1 MLTLQQLAQVLYYE
15 ELILQ
20 FSLIFAILKRCAD
33 RIPGLRMA
41 TLFTDDKPLN
51 EVLSGLRQI
60 GYDNGLLQENYA
72 FRDYFTSGMQ
82 EQRIEAVAFGQA
94 PTDYDSA
101 CIGVACVNG
110 VREQALL
117 NRYRSLGAP
126 FILEI
131 DNYEI
136 REWIISSKKNHHGL
150 VERYPIDKI
159 REMFVSRA
167 PYWKPEPLLRAK
179 NIGSFHWTTQ
189 LSLFAGLLPEL
200 EERIQE
206 KLEPLL
212 HETLSVTKITYKDVT
227 GHEPPASHLFKL
239 IFWLLT
245 AKVFRDR
252 HVPGFV
258 NIGSDPDELLE
269 AVAKQ
274 HKTPVG
280 RLLNRPAR
288 VAAAATIWTNLDF
301 RHLSVE
307 VLSQMWANMLIDE
320 ETKRELG
327 FQRTSRTIV
336 RYIVEHV
343 MPAVQWGDEQRIIFE
358 PCSGSAVF
366 LTGAMN
372 HLRHKHTLFL
382 MNAKERHQYF
392 VKHLAALETDPFGVE
407 ISRLALTLADFPNPN
422 NWDVAHADVFEP
434 DAMKP
439 YLQRAGVVFCN
450 PPFASFTEA
459 ERERYQIQS
468 ALKPVEVLN
477 RVLDDLHPSG
487 VLGFVLPRIMI
498 DGHGYKAIRR
508 RLAERFENLEITI
521 LPDRAF
527 EADSEIGLLVATE
540 PIPHDLCRVTHRKVN
555 DNKKSWRQFELQHE
569 LSFSYS
575 TNFDVDQAEENL
587 AVPELPEVWEYLL
600 TYRRLK
606 DSANVRRGI
615 QWNKPLVDEKGRE
628 TGFRKDLI
636 KTKPE
641 KDFMLGVAPRTKFH
655 VFETPTLYY
664 LSRRSEDQLN
674 NNYQLPWEQPKV
686 IVNKAARSRS
696 GWRMAAFPDTQGLI
710 CYQTFIGVWPESNEY
725 DVYILSAILNGP
737 LANAF
742 IATREGKSDI
752 TTEIL
757 DLVPLPYFT
766 EYQRAQVKSL
776 TRDYRDRIGSALS
789 DNSELNDLLMKIDAI
804 ILDAYMLPPE
814 LENQL
819 LCYFQGH
826 GEHRRTTHKFSD
838 YLPPNCE
845 VYFSLSDHLSP
856 EFKTATAGELLRRA
870 ELG

>member
-1 MLTLQQLAQVLYYE
+1 M
-15 ELILQ
+15 
-20 FSLIFAILKRCAD
+20 S
-33 RIPGLRMA
+33 

-51 EVLSGLRQI
+51 QVLSGLRQI
-60 GYDNGLLQENYA
+60 GYDNGLLQENYS
-72 FRDYFTSGMQ
+72 FRDYFVSGMQ
-82 EQRIEAVAFGQA
+82 EQRIAAAAFGQT
-94 PTDYDSA
+94 PVSYDSA

-110 VREQALL
+110 AREQPLL

-131 DNYEI
+131 DNHEI
-136 REWIISSKKNHHGL
+136 REWIISSKKNQHGL
-150 VERYPIDKI
+150 IERYPIDKI
-159 REMFVSRA
+159 REMFVNRA

-179 NIGSFHWTTQ
+179 NIGEFHWTTQ

-200 EERIQE
+200 EEHIQG

-212 HETLSVTKITYKDVT
+212 HETLSVTRVKYKEVT
-227 GHEPPASHLFKL
+227 GQEPPSSQLFKL
-239 IFWLLT
+239 IFSLLT

-252 HVPGFV
+252 HVPGFI
-258 NIGSDPDELLE
+258 NIGNDPDELLE
-269 AVAKQ
+269 AVARQ

-280 RLLNRPAR
+280 RILNKPAR
-288 VAAAATIWTNLDF
+288 EAAAATIWTNLDF

-307 VLSQMWANMLIDE
+307 VLSQMWANMLIDDK
-320 ETKRELG
+320 TKRELG
-327 FQRTSRTIV
+327 IQRTSRTLV
-336 RYIVEHV
+336 RYVVEHV
-343 MPAVQWGDEQRIIFE
+343 MPAVQTGDEQRIIFE

-366 LTGAMN
+366 LVGAMN
-372 HLRHKHTLFL
+372 HLRRKRTLFL

-392 VKHLAALETDPFGVE
+392 VRHLAAVEADPFGVE
-407 ISRLALTLADFPNPN
+407 ISRLALTLSDFPNPN
-422 NWDVAHADVFEP
+422 NWDVAHADVFDP
-434 DAMKP
+434 GTMTT
-439 YLQRAGVVFCN
+439 YLRRAGAVFCN
-450 PPFASFTEA
+450 PPFADFSDE
-459 ERERYQIQS
+459 ERDRYQFQS
-468 ALKPVEVLN
+468 THKPVEVLN
-477 RVLDDLHPSG
+477 RVLDGLHPSG
-487 VLGFVLPRIMI
+487 VLGFVLPRNMI
-498 DGHGYKAIRR
+498 DGRGYKAIRR
-508 RLAERFENLEITI
+508 RLAERFENLQITV

-527 EADSEIGLLVATE
+527 EADSEIALLVATE
-540 PIPHDLCRVTHRKVN
+540 PIPHDVCRVIHRKVN
-555 DNKKSWRQFELQHE
+555 DNKKSWRQFELRHE
-569 LSFSYS
+569 LSFNYS
-575 TNFDVDQAEENL
+575 TNFDIDQAEETL
-587 AVPELPEVWEYLL
+587 AVPELPEVWEHLL

-606 DSANVRRGI
+606 DFANVRRGI
-615 QWNKPLVDEKGRE
+615 QWNKRLTDERGRE

-636 KTKPE
+636 RTKSD
-641 KDFMLGVAPRTKFH
+641 KGFMLGVAPRTKFS

-664 LSRRSEDQLN
+664 LSRRPEDQYN

-696 GWRMAAFPDTQGLI
+696 AWRMAAFPDPRGLI

-752 TTEIL
+752 TAEIL

-766 EYQRAQVKSL
+766 EFQKSQL
-776 TRDYRDRIGSALS
+776 QSLISDYLSAIDSDRRDNFALS
-789 DNSELNDLLMKIDAI
+789 HLLMKIDALV
-804 ILDAYMLPPE
+804 LDAYMLPPE

-819 LCYFQGH
+819 LSYFQGQA
-826 GEHRRTTHKFSD
+826 EYRRTTHQFSD

>member
-1 MLTLQQLAQVLYYE
+1 
-15 ELILQ
+15 
-20 FSLIFAILKRCAD
+20 
-33 RIPGLRMA
+33 MA

-60 GYDNGLLQENYA
+60 GYDNGLLQENYG
-72 FRDYFTSGMQ
+72 FRDYFASGMN
-82 EQRIEAVAFGQA
+82 EQRIEAAAFGQTPA
-94 PTDYDSA
+94 SYDSA

-131 DNYEI
+131 DNHEI

-206 KLEPLL
+206 SLEPLL
-212 HETLSVTKITYKDVT
+212 LETLSVTKATYKNVT
-227 GHEPPASHLFKL
+227 GNEPPAAHLFKL

-280 RLLNRPAR
+280 RILNRPAR
-288 VAAAATIWTNLDF
+288 EAAAATIWTNLDF
-301 RHLSVE
+301 RNLSVE

-320 ETKRELG
+320 KTKQELG
-327 FQRTSRTIV
+327 IQRTSRTIV

-343 MPAVQWGDEQRIIFE
+343 MPAVQPSDDQRIIFE

-366 LTGAMN
+366 LVGAMN
-372 HLRHKHTLFL
+372 HLRHKRTLFL

-392 VKHLAALETDPFGVE
+392 VKHLAAIEADPFGVE

-422 NWDVAHADVFEP
+422 NWEVTQGDVFEQ
-434 DAMKP
+434 DTMTP

-450 PPFASFTEA
+450 PPFANFTDE
-459 ERERYQIQS
+459 ERGRYQIQS
-468 ALKPVEVLN
+468 AQKPVEVLN
-477 RVLDDLHPSG
+477 RVLDHLHPSG
-487 VLGFVLPRIMI
+487 VLGFVLPRIVI

-540 PIPHDLCRVTHRKVN
+540 PIPHDVSRVTHRKVN
-555 DNKKSWRQFELQHE
+555 DDKKSWRQFELKHE
-569 LSFSYS
+569 LTFDYV
-575 TNFDVDQAEENL
+575 THFDVDQAEETL
-587 AVPELPEVWEYLL
+587 AIPELPEVWEHLL
-600 TYRRLK
+600 TYPRLG
-606 DSANVRRGI
+606 DRADVRRGI
-615 QWNKPLVDEKGRE
+615 QWNKPLTDENGKE
-628 TGFRKDLI
+628 TGFRKYLV
-636 KTKPE
+636 KTKE
-641 KDFMLGVAPRTKFH
+641 ENGFMPGVAPRTKFR
-655 VFETPTLYY
+655 VFETPTIHY
-664 LSRRSEDQLN
+664 LSRRPQDQLN
-674 NNYQLPWEQPKV
+674 NNYLLPWEQPKV
-686 IVNKAARSRS
+686 ILNKSARSRR
-696 GWRMAAFPDTQGLI
+696 GWRMAAFPDTRGLI
-710 CYQTFIGVWPESNEY
+710 CYQTYIGIWPTSDEY
-725 DVYILSAILNGP
+725 DVFVLSAILNSP

-742 IATREGKSDI
+742 VATREGKSDI

-766 EYQRAQVKSL
+766 ESQKAQLRSLIQNYQNAISS
-776 TRDYRDRIGSALS
+776 DRS
-789 DNSELNDLLMKIDAI
+789 DDPDPNHLLMKIDAI
-804 ILDAYMLPPE
+804 VLDAYMMPPE
-814 LENQL
+814 IENRVL
-819 LCYFQGH
+819 RYFHGQGH
-826 GEHRRTTHKFSD
+826 KRKTAHTFGN
-838 YLPPNCE
+838 YLPLDCE

-870 ELG
+870 EIG

>member
-1 MLTLQQLAQVLYYE
+1 M
-15 ELILQ
+15 
-20 FSLIFAILKRCAD
+20 
-33 RIPGLRMA
+33 P

-60 GYDNGLLQENYA
+60 GYNNGLLQENYA

-82 EQRIEAVAFGQA
+82 EQRIEAVAFGQTPA
-94 PTDYDSA
+94 SYDSA
-101 CIGVACVNG
+101 CIGVACVSG

-126 FILEI
+126 FVLEI
-131 DNYEI
+131 DNHEI
-136 REWIISSKKNHHGL
+136 REWIISSKKNQHGL
-150 VERYPIDKI
+150 IERYPIEKI

-167 PYWKPEPLLRAK
+167 PHWKPEPLLRAK

-200 EERIQE
+200 EEHIQG

-212 HETLSVTKITYKDVT
+212 HETLSVTKAAYKEST
-227 GHEPPASHLFKL
+227 GQEPPASHLFKL

-252 HVPGFV
+252 QVPGFV
-258 NIGSDPDELLE
+258 SFGSNPDSDELLE

-280 RLLNRPAR
+280 RILNKPAR
-288 VAAAATIWTNLDF
+288 QAAAATIWTNLDF

-307 VLSQMWANMLIDE
+307 VLSQMWANMLIDKK
-320 ETKRELG
+320 TKQELG
-327 FQRTSRTIV
+327 IQRTSRTIV
-336 RYIVEHV
+336 RYVVEHV
-343 MPAVQWGDEQRIIFE
+343 MPAVQPSDEQRIIFE

-366 LTGAMN
+366 LVGAMN
-372 HLRHKHTLFL
+372 HLRRKHTLFL
-382 MNAKERHQYF
+382 MNAKERHSYF
-392 VKHLAALETDPFGVE
+392 VKHLAAVEADPFGVE

-422 NWDVAHADVFEP
+422 NWDVAHTDVFEP
-434 DAMKP
+434 GTMTP

-450 PPFASFTEA
+450 PPFANFTDE

-468 ALKPVEVLN
+468 PHKPIEVLN
-477 RVLDDLHPSG
+477 RVLDNLHPSG
-487 VLGFVLPRIMI
+487 VLGFVLPRTMI

-527 EADSEIGLLVATE
+527 ESDSEIALLVATE
-540 PIPHDLCRVTHRKVN
+540 PIPHDVSRVTHRKVN
-555 DNKKSWRQFELQHE
+555 DDKRSWRQFELKHE
-569 LSFSYS
+569 LSFDYV

-587 AVPELPEVWEYLL
+587 TVPELPELWEYLL
-600 TYRRLK
+600 TYRRLG
-606 DSANVRRGI
+606 DFSNVRRGI
-615 QWNKPLVDEKGRE
+615 QWNKPLVDENGKE

-636 KTKPE
+636 KTRDGKG
-641 KDFMLGVAPRTKFH
+641 FMLGVAPRTKFH
-655 VFETPTLYY
+655 MFERPTLYY
-664 LSRRSEDQLN
+664 LSRRPEDQLN
-674 NNYQLPWEQPKV
+674 NNYQLPWERPKV
-686 IVNKAARSRS
+686 ILNKSARSRG
-696 GWRMAAFPDTQGLI
+696 GWRMAAFPDAHGLI
-710 CYQTFIGVWPESNEY
+710 CYQTFIGVWPDSDEY
-725 DVYILSAILNGP
+725 DLYVLSAILNGP

-752 TTEIL
+752 TTETL
-757 DLVPLPYFT
+757 DLIPLPYFT
-766 EYQRAQVKSL
+766 EAQKAQLRSLIQDYQHV
-776 TRDYRDRIGSALS
+776 INSASYDPDDPGLS
-789 DNSELNDLLMKIDAI
+789 YLLMKIDAI
-804 ILDAYMLPPE
+804 VLDAYMMPPE
-814 LENQL
+814 LENRL
-819 LCYFQGH
+819 LHYFQGQ
-826 GEHRRTTHKFSD
+826 GQHRRTAHTFGD
-838 YLPPNCE
+838 YLPPDCE